1 MEAKEESKH
10 CGPRKKREVQK
21 NKWKEKGKKNPQFYN
36 GSQNVMSI
44 LKIIFIW
51 SNLINGVRTV

>member
-21 NKWKEKGKKNPQFYN
+21 NKWKEKGKKTHNFTMAHKMSCQF
-36 GSQNVMSI
+36 
-44 LKIIFIW
+44 
-51 SNLINGVRTV
+51 